1 MTEDTPPAFLWHTA
15 PDDCVPVMNSLLYAQ
30 ALAEHGV
37 PFALRIYPRGG
48 HGLSTVDDQTNGP
61 LEPPVT
67 LAADWIPA
75 AKQWLRI
82 TLGKG
87 AAQ

>member
-1 MTEDTPPAFLWHTA
+1 MALAPPDMH
-15 PDDCVPVMNSLLYAQ
+15 AQ
-30 ALAEHGV
+30 A
-37 PFALRIYPRGG
+37 RGG